1 MKLTARRLRTHS
13 SKMASFTTSVIS
25 RANALALQGYKH
37 CCHVMLH
44 CPVEEKLFGFYP
56 VKHAV
61 LVSTVYIPVNSG
73 DIYIF
78 NLPAGYFKGPATYFL
93 CVLPLLEREVEYV
106 PYILSINCR
115 VNTIFIMTCNIMTP
129 FLTLSISM
137 LVPTLCDCFSSSTFP
152 DDSGNLQSR
161 TKALGTLLQKVL
173 GRFPIPTP
181 FPHHPSSLH
190 KKRCTHISRS
200 FLRVSALYRV
210 GGGRT
215 EKKKKKGNTV

>member
-1 MKLTARRLRTHS
+1 M
-13 SKMASFTTSVIS
+13 
-25 RANALALQGYKH
+25 
-37 CCHVMLH
+37 
-44 CPVEEKLFGFYP
+44 
-56 VKHAV
+56 
-61 LVSTVYIPVNSG
+61 
-73 DIYIF
+73 
-78 NLPAGYFKGPATYFL
+78 

-115 VNTIFIMTCNIMTP
+115 VNTIFTMTCNIMTP

-190 KKRCTHISRS
+190 KKRCTHNLYPEVFSEFQLCIGWGEGELQENFKKETLFNEGTQKLQEVLNIALLSQGLFVHDCS
-200 FLRVSALYRV
+200 FY
-210 GGGRT
+210 
-215 EKKKKKGNTV
+215 

>member
-1 MKLTARRLRTHS
+1 
-13 SKMASFTTSVIS
+13 
-25 RANALALQGYKH
+25 
-37 CCHVMLH
+37 
-44 CPVEEKLFGFYP
+44 
-56 VKHAV
+56 
-61 LVSTVYIPVNSG
+61 
-73 DIYIF
+73 
-78 NLPAGYFKGPATYFL
+78 
-93 CVLPLLEREVEYV
+93 
-106 PYILSINCR
+106 
-115 VNTIFIMTCNIMTP
+115 MTCNIMTP
-129 FLTLSISM
+129 FLPLSISM

-215 EKKKKKGNTV
+215 ARNFRKGCTVLRGNREMTEKHGYCSTVPRTFVQDCLNAGFGRKKVCSLHFSYSF